1 MVDSILPTRSRL
13 PAEWEPQDGVILV
26 WPHDR
31 SDWRNTL
38 EAIEALYIKMAIAI
52 SRFETALIVCRD
64 ELHEQHVR
72 SLLQHAPTPV
82 WPYLFMRAP
91 SNDSWVRDYGPLTVY
106 RDQQAVALDFSFNA
120 WGGKYHCT
128 DDRQI
133 TRTLYSHRDI
143 FCATLLPVPEV
154 LEGGGIESDGA
165 GTILCTTS
173 CLLSPTRNPY
183 FSREDYLHLFQTH
196 FGTERIL
203 WVEQGYLPGD
213 DTDGHIDTLARFC
226 DPHTIAYVS
235 AGSDSDDFSP
245 ALRRMET
252 SLRQFRTHANQP
264 YRLVPLP
271 PPPALYDQH
280 GQRLPASYAN
290 FLIVNQ
296 AVLYPVYGNP
306 ADEQAHAALAT
317 CFPDRT
323 LVPLDCSAA
332 VVQFGSLHCLTM
344 QLPKGTLHSQGTF
357 HPGGTPHTGG
367 TFHPGGTPHTGGTT
381 YLGEMPHPQ
390 GDKT

>member
-31 SDWRNTL
+31 SDWRDTL
-38 EAIEALYIKMAIAI
+38 EAIEALYIQMACAI
-52 SRFETALIVCRD
+52 GRFETALIVCRD
-64 ELHEQHVR
+64 AIHEQRVR
-72 SLLQHAPTPV
+72 SLLEKVPAPV

-106 RDQQAVALDFSFNA
+106 RNQQAVALDFSFNA

-133 TRTLYSHRDI
+133 TRTLFGHRNI
-143 FCATLLPVPEV
+143 FSATLQQVPEV

-173 CLLSPTRNPY
+173 CLLSPSRNPY
-183 FSREDYLHLFQTH
+183 FSRDDYLQLFQTQ

-226 DPHTIAYVS
+226 DPRTIAYVS
-235 AGSDSDDFSP
+235 GGMEASDFCS
-245 ALRRMET
+245 ALRRMES
-252 SLRQFRTHANQP
+252 SLKNFRTPDNQP

-271 PPPALYDQH
+271 PPPALFDQH

-290 FLIVNQ
+290 FLIINQ
-296 AVLYPVYGNP
+296 AVLFPVYGDP
-306 ADEQAHAALAT
+306 ADKHAQAALAT

-344 QLPKGTLHSQGTF
+344 QLPKGTLHPQGALPPQGTLQ
-357 HPGGTPHTGG
+357 PR
-367 TFHPGGTPHTGGTT
+367 
-381 YLGEMPHPQ
+381 
-390 GDKT
+390 GDRT